1 MNKITNKINK
11 IVLIIFITLISMAT
25 MVNAANITNP
35 STDRDLS
42 DAAKDA
48 TLGAEDE
55 KDQEYFE
62 FDPTKLVGKWMDA
75 SDTKGDNKAPYQHIG
90 EYCIDSNVSHNGS
103 DDFIVRNVIDLTPDG
118 KIISYYYA
126 GKDENKKTIVKTV
139 ESENKTLVKALKSMS
154 YCSIKSIK
162 AGEGRIP
169 NGNAWKVAIAGIVD
183 DNLSKMGTDLKLY
196 KGFQQPMD
204 AGSSTKKKEAAKESK
219 DKAYTARFIFLYGA
233 GKQNQIIFGAKEGEG
248 RGNLTITKTGGGNK
262 KLGNVGFQLQ
272 HNKTGKW
279 VKNPTNSDKAEYV
292 DRSSATTFSTA
303 EGTGKVTV
311 KGLLIGDYTLYE
323 TINPNYGYVCNPSQG
338 ISVATV
344 KSGNDNSKLVT
355 NKQIYV
361 KLSGYVWVD
370 KPDGKTGF
378 ERNDHF
384 KTSLDGTQDTHD
396 LLFNNITVRL
406 IDSRTEKMVKE
417 TKTSKLN
424 KYTTSGN
431 NGNGEYEFKDVLISD
446 LPYYYIEFEYDGLTY
461 QNVPKDFSIN
471 SGSKAIESGRRAE
484 FNAGFS
490 VIEGETATTGI
501 RRNTNTNGETKN
513 DLTYALNENKTVAT
527 LTSAGKTSVDNQE
540 NPSYIQQDS
549 IGNYRITSNTKDS
562 GYVLHDPA
570 GEEEIKYIN
579 LGLYDRDQ
587 PDITLGKDIANVRLS
602 INGNNHIYEYGQRYL
617 NEGEYS
623 GEGFN
628 VGVKFPEKFSGT
640 YTRPIYQSDYE
651 YISSDKEKSNELEVF
666 VTYEIAMLQ
675 ANINLKTR
683 VNSVVDYY
691 DSRYTLVGV
700 SKKVNQDGSL
710 SEVYDASSI
719 EDGGS
724 YNEKYKKVIIHNNT
738 DLANKETQKIY
749 VQFKLDRELVKR
761 IISNEEVALDNVAEI
776 NSYSVFDMAGNTYA
790 GIDHNSNPGNAVPGE
805 QYFENDTDRSPS
817 LDLEVTDA
825 RKMTGKVFLD
835 ETTGEL
841 KTGEVR
847 QGDGEYIEG
856 EQGIEGVQINLVD
869 HKGSEK
875 SYSAETD
882 EKGDFVIENFIP
894 GDYTLTY
901 TWGGQTYKL
910 EDGNDK
916 EITVQD
922 YKGTIYREKER
933 QNNRK
938 WWHTSANPENKRYS
952 DAMDNYQTRKDIDA
966 EMAKVKYDVESEEK
980 RTIHTMDSTT
990 PTMEIGIEYDT
1001 VYSASKGDK
1010 YVYEINGVDFGI
1022 VERARQDIALSKRV
1036 TSLKM
1041 ILANGQAIADLTIEE
1056 DANGNR
1062 VVKGERNGVTY
1073 MKPDANTTSGNGFV
1087 RLELDSELIQGA
1099 KLEVG
1104 YEIKLINQSEK
1115 DYIPKE
1121 NSDPIFYLYGDVDD
1135 TQQVITINPTGI
1147 IDYLDNG
1154 WSFDHE
1160 TYTDWQVKE
1169 LKDIIEGDNKLI
1181 ADTVYKDNEESTI
1194 ATRKILYTDKFKN
1207 DDLEPGAQRKLEFK
1221 VSKLLSTSDE
1231 ISLDN
1236 EVEVVELDRPGGSTP
1251 ESIPGN
1257 YVPGT
1262 GSTEADDSMAETT
1275 IVTPATGENQ
1285 NYILPVIIGTTACI
1299 ILGAGIIF
1307 IKKKVI

>member
-25 MVNAANITNP
+25 MVNAASITNP

-48 TLGAEDE
+48 TLGAKDK

-62 FDPTKLVGKWMDA
+62 FDPTKIIGKWVDA
-75 SDTKGDNKAPYQHIG
+75 SDTKGDSKAPYQHIG
-90 EYCIDSNVSHNGS
+90 EYCIDARTSANGS
-103 DDFIVRNVIDLTPDG
+103 DDFIIRNIIDLTPDG

-126 GKDENKKTIVKTV
+126 GKEKGKTIVKTV

-204 AGSSTKKKEAAKESK
+204 EGSSSKKKEAAKESK
-219 DKAYTARFIFLYGA
+219 DKAYTARFIFLYGD

-248 RGNLTITKTGGGNK
+248 RGDLTITKTGGGNK

-279 VKNPTNSDKAEYV
+279 VKNPNNSDKAEYV
-292 DRSSATTFSTA
+292 DRSAATTFSTA
-303 EGTGKVTV
+303 EVTGEVTI

-323 TINPNYGYVCNPSQG
+323 TVNPNYGYVCDPSKG

-344 KSGNDNSKLVT
+344 KSGKNNSKPVS

-396 LLFNNITVRL
+396 LLFNGIKVRL
-406 IDSRTEKMVKE
+406 INSKTGEIKE
-417 TKTSKLN
+417 TTTAKLN

-461 QNVPKDFSIN
+461 QNVPKDISLD
-471 SGSKAIESGRRAE
+471 SGSKAIENGRRE
-484 FNAGFS
+484 TFNAGFS
-490 VIEGETATTGI
+490 VIEGETTTTGI
-501 RRNTNTNGETKN
+501 RRNTNGEAKN
-513 DLTYALNENKTVAT
+513 DLSYALNENKTVAT
-527 LTSAGKTSVDNQE
+527 LTSAGKTSVDNIE
-540 NPSYIQQDS
+540 NPSYIKQDS
-549 IGNYRITSNTKDS
+549 IGNYTITSNTKDA
-562 GYVLHDPA
+562 GYVLHDPE

-587 PDITLGKDIANVRLS
+587 PDITLGKDIHNVRLS

-617 NEGEYS
+617 NEGEYTD
-623 GEGFN
+623 EGKFN
-628 VGVKFPEKFSGT
+628 VGVKFPEKYQGS
-640 YTRPIYQSDYE
+640 YTRAIYKEDFYYE
-651 YISSDKEKSNELEVF
+651 SPDKEKSNELEVF

-675 ANINLKTR
+675 ANINLKAK

-700 SKKVNQDGSL
+700 GKNINKDGSL

-719 EDGGS
+719 VDGGS

-749 VQFKLDRELVKR
+749 VQFKLDRELVQR
-761 IISNEEVALDNVAEI
+761 IISNQELALDNVAEI
-776 NSYSVFDMAGNTYA
+776 NSYSIFDMAGNAYA
-790 GIDHNSNPGNAVPGE
+790 GIDHNSNPGNAVPE
-805 QYFENDTDRSPS
+805 EEFFENDTNKSPS
-817 LDLEVTDA
+817 LDLEVADA
-825 RKMTGKVFLD
+825 RRMTGKVFLD

-841 KTGEVR
+841 KTGEIR
-847 QGDGEYIEG
+847 QGDGEYSEN
-856 EQGIEGVQINLVD
+856 EQGIEGVEINLVD

-875 SYSAETD
+875 SYTTKTD
-882 EKGDFVIENFIP
+882 ENGDFTIENFIP

-922 YKGTIYREKER
+922 YKGTIYKEKER
-933 QNNRK
+933 QNSTK
-938 WWHTSANPENKRYS
+938 WWHKSANPEGKRYS
-952 DAMDNYQTRKDIDA
+952 DAMDNYETRKAIDA
-966 EMAKVKYDVESEEK
+966 EMANVKYDVESEAK
-980 RTIHTMDSTT
+980 RTIHKMDSTT

-1001 VYSASKGDK
+1001 VYSASKGDR
-1010 YVYEINGVDFGI
+1010 YVYEIAGVDFGI
-1022 VERARQDIALSKRV
+1022 VERARQDIALTKRV
-1036 TSLKM
+1036 TSLKAM
-1041 ILANGQAIADLTIEE
+1041 LANGQVIADLTIEE
-1056 DANGNR
+1056 DEKGNR
-1062 VVKGERNGVTY
+1062 IVKGERNGVTY

-1087 RLELDSELIQGA
+1087 RLELDNELIQGA
-1099 KLEVG
+1099 RLEVG
-1104 YEIKLINQSEK
+1104 YEIKLINQSEA
-1115 DYIPKE
+1115 DYIPTG
-1121 NSDPIFYLYGDVDD
+1121 NNDPIFYLYGELDE
-1135 TQQVITINPTGI
+1135 TQQLITIKPTGI
-1147 IDYLDNG
+1147 IDYLDNK
-1154 WSFDHE
+1154 WAFDHE

-1194 ATRKILYTDKFKN
+1194 ATRKILYTDKFKD
-1207 DDLEPGAQRKLEFK
+1207 DDLKPGEVRKLDFK

-1236 EVEVVELDRPGGSTP
+1236 EVEVVELNRPAGSTP

-1262 GSTEADDSMAETT
+1262 GSTESDDSMAETT

-1299 ILGAGIIF
+1299 ILGVGIIF